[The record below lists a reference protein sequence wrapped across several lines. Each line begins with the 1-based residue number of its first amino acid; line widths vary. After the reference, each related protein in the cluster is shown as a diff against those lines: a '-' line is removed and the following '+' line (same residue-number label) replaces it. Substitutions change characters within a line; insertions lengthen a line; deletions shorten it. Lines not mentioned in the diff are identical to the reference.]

1 MYEAKKAKKKALT
14 IDYILSKTTE
24 YAIYES
30 YIGTFKVGAI
40 YKSPLRKDKTPSFGI
55 FWSKNKEKLLFK
67 DHGTGACGDVFHFV
81 SLHTGL
87 IDIQDVLENIVER
100 LNITSSMK
108 LDQTKIYQPT
118 GETEIGIVR
127 QNFTKTDLAYWK
139 QFNITETTLRKYNVF
154 SIRYYLCN
162 GIVKGI
168 YKTEEPMYAYKIDDK
183 FKIYRPLSNKYTK
196 WRSNTTN
203 NNIQGY
209 SQLPKTGNL
218 LIVTKSLKDIMCLH
232 EMGIPAIS
240 PSSEST
246 FIPNTSLEA
255 LSLRFK
261 RILILF
267 DRDGPGM
274 KYSRLESLK
283 TGLPAMFMHKSLHG
297 KDISDCIIASGYE
310 ATKNWLYKTLHYES
324 KSK

>member
-14 IDYILSKTTE
+14 LDYILSKTTE

-55 FWSKNKEKLLFK
+55 FWSKSKGKLLFK
-67 DHGTGACGDVFHFV
+67 DHGTGACGDAIHFV
-81 SLHTGL
+81 SLFTGL
-87 IDIQDVLENIVER
+87 TDFSDILSDIVDR
-100 LNITSSMK
+100 LNITSTTK

-127 QNFTKTDLAYWK
+127 QDFTKGDLTYWG
-139 QFNITETTLRKYNVF
+139 QFNITQSTLRKYNVF

-168 YKTEEPMYAYKIDDK
+168 YKPEEPMFAYKIDDK

-209 SQLPKTGNL
+209 SQLPKSGDL
-218 LIVTKSLKDIMCLH
+218 LIITKSLKDIMCLH

-240 PSSEST
+240 PSSESS
-246 FIPNTSLEA
+246 FIPDTVLEA
-255 LSLRFK
+255 ISLRFK

-283 TGLPAMFMHKSLHG
+283 TGLSAMFMHKMLHG
-297 KDISDCIIASGYE
+297 KDVSDCIVASGYE
-310 ATKNWLYKTLHYES
+310 KTKEWLQKTLQYES